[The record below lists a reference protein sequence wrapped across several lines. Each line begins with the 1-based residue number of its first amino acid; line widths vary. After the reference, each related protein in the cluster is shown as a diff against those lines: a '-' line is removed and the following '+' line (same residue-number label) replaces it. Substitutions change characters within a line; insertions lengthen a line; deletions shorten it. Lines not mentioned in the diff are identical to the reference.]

1 MAGNVLLMSARWS
14 WLLIFLS
21 LGGSVA
27 AWGDEM
33 PGYQPLDKGAKAPVI
48 KIAGQLEEQFVR
60 RGIRFNDAELQEI
73 LDRVAESVVPVVADT
88 FINYRVYLIRDPSP
102 RALSF
107 ADGQIYVNTGLLAR
121 LENEAQL
128 AAVLAH
134 EAHHVAAHHHIEAD
148 RERRNQASLSGF
160 FTFNED
166 DMGFGRDYNF
176 EEIWRSEFTQDME
189 IAADAGAAALIGR
202 AGYPPAAV
210 LGALANMRKDPEL
223 TIERG
228 SASFN
233 SSKSLLVRQ
242 GLLQEVMSELPQL
255 HADTGLVETRPLQLR
270 RVIEMTIDDYIRLDR
285 PGAALT
291 LVDSMIATQPDAF
304 LYAAKGDSHLALGP
318 RPVQLQQE
326 FFNWYSGNFTREE
339 LYAKYL
345 AVEGGSERLA
355 FNLESAAEAYD
366 MAIQMDDSYARA
378 YRGLGNLHY
387 VQKDYRPA
395 GRNYLKYLK
404 REIDPMD
411 RQFVLERLQH
421 IKSELTKQ
429 KEANK

>member
-1 MAGNVLLMSARWS
+1 MSVRCSWS
-14 WLLIFLS
+14 LILVS
-21 LGGSVA
+21 IGASVA

-33 PGYQPLDKGAKAPVI
+33 PGYQPLDKGAKAPVV
-48 KIAGQLEEQFVR
+48 KIARELEEQFVR
-60 RGIRFNDAELQEI
+60 RGIRFNDTELQET
-73 LDRVAESVVPVVADT
+73 LDRVAERVVPVVADT

-107 ADGQIYVNTGLLAR
+107 ADGQIYVYTGLLAR

-148 RERRNQASLSGF
+148 RERRNLASVSGF
-160 FTFNED
+160 FTFNDD
-166 DMGFGRDYNF
+166 DMGFGRDVFF
-176 EEIWRSEFTQDME
+176 EEIWQSEFTQDME

-202 AGYPPAAV
+202 AGYSSVAV
-210 LGALANMRKDPEL
+210 IHALANMRKDPEL
-223 TIERG
+223 TIERET
-228 SASFN
+228 ASFN
-233 SSKSLLVRQ
+233 SSESLLVRQ
-242 GLLQEVMSELPQL
+242 GRLQEVVSELPQL
-255 HADTGLVETRPLQLR
+255 HADTGLVETRPVQLR

-285 PGAALT
+285 PGAALA
-291 LVDSMIATQPDAF
+291 LVDSLIAAQPDAF

-345 AVEGGSERLA
+345 AMEGGSERLD
-355 FNLESAAEAYD
+355 FNLESATEAYD
-366 MAIQMDDSYARA
+366 MAIQVDDTYARA
-378 YRGLGNLHY
+378 YRGLGTLY
-387 VQKDYRPA
+387 YEQEDYRPA

-404 REIDPMD
+404 LESDSID
-411 RQFVLERLQH
+411 RQIVLERLQH

-429 KEANK
+429 KEASK